1 MKSAVG
7 GLRPIRFWFWF
18 WSFAVFIEQTRVSGV
33 SNWGKE
39 REVGINLNFLKKLK
53 NFGAKLDNNRRP
65 IDYRTPKHKIIY
77 N

>member
-18 WSFAVFIEQTRVSGV
+18 SFWSFVVFIEQTPVPGV

-39 REVGINLNFLKKLK
+39 REVGKKLNF
-53 NFGAKLDNNRRP
+53 F
-65 IDYRTPKHKIIY
+65 
-77 N
+77 